1 MEENM
6 TFDGMKILNFH
17 CYFENLE
24 YVEEFDTEDGRHWEG
39 RAQLDEWTDDIY
51 QAAVECGYVDKCLK
65 SWGITE

>member
-6 TFDGMKILNFH
+6 TFDGMKILNFR

-51 QAAVECGYVDKCLK
+51 QEAVRCGYVDKCLK
-65 SWGITE
+65 SWGIAE

>member
-6 TFDGMKILNFH
+6 TFNGMKILNFR

-39 RAQLDEWTDDIY
+39 RAHWTNGRMIFIRRLSDADMLIS
-51 QAAVECGYVDKCLK
+51 V
-65 SWGITE
+65 